1 MAKRRLTVLLG
12 VGIILAAFGVSFLGV
27 TVPQRV
33 VREPKPVAVFKEKPI
48 VFDADVSEAL
58 KTRSSLISE
67 IDESEIAGLF
77 EKLAAKS
84 FLESLGFV
92 ASSAAFADFTRQTF
106 GSQSLS
112 LILARL
118 GVSEKVFRQLISTDL
133 LLSSFTSIL
142 RDAEILSD
150 EEISQLVNLLSY
162 GIEGEVYIFDL
173 QKSALSLSVDVSD
186 QDIEDFYE
194 KNLARF
200 NRPKLISGETGIIDF
215 TAFRDRTKIT
225 DQDLA
230 FFYEENLALFR
241 EEEEVLCNFKI
252 FASSFVEV
260 LSNLSGASV
269 EVAASRLEE
278 LGVKPLSESQRV
290 FKRGE
295 LEDFLKAFEP
305 GRPSVRELK
314 VNTSVGPITWSPGL
328 AMCEVV
334 KIDQPPIKKFD
345 EIKDKVILEYLKK
358 KAPILVSEIFAE
370 TKNSEA
376 VRAKLGLTPE
386 WVMSREPEN
395 SLREKLRWF
404 KGQLPN
410 FHVDH
415 DNGVYKYIWI
425 NGEEEQSPTPLSE
438 VKAQIKEE
446 LLNRKETEEF
456 LKLLKEAVTSQDL
469 NKLKLFDFEKQV
481 VTNASLLGLPFLQFT
496 DRLEGLFGPYPFGDK
511 FAVYFVAK
519 VKKHPAPSII
529 EKTFKN
535 HLENIILQELAL
547 KAHLE
552 GFELLS
558 FNLP

>member
-1 MAKRRLTVLLG
+1 MAKRRLSVLVG
-12 VGIILAAFGVSFLGV
+12 VGIILAAFGVSFLGI
-27 TVPQRV
+27 TVPQGA
-33 VREPKPVAVFKEKPI
+33 VREPKPVAVFREEP
-48 VFDADVSEAL
+48 VLFDVDVSEFL
-58 KTRSSLISE
+58 KARFSLTS
-67 IDESEIAGLF
+67 DTQESEVVGLF

-92 ASSAAFADFTRQTF
+92 ASSAAFTDFTRQTF

-133 LLSSFTSIL
+133 LLSSFTSLL

-150 EEISQLVNLLSY
+150 EEISQLVELLSY
-162 GIEGEVYIFDL
+162 SVKGEVYIFDL
-173 QKSALSLSVDVSD
+173 QKSALSLSVNVSD
-186 QDIEDFYE
+186 QEIEDFYE

-200 NRPKLISGETGIIDF
+200 KRPKLISGETGIIDF
-215 TAFRDRTKIT
+215 NLFKDRAKIT

-230 FFYEENLALFR
+230 LFYEENLALFR
-241 EEEEVLCNFKI
+241 EEEEVICNFKI
-252 FASSFVEV
+252 FASSFADL

-269 EVAASRLEE
+269 EVAASKLEE

-295 LEDFLKAFEP
+295 LEDFLKGLEP
-305 GRPSVRELK
+305 GRPSFGEIK
-314 VNTSVGPITWSPGL
+314 VNTLVGPITWSPGL

-345 EIKDKVILEYLKK
+345 EIKDKVILEYLKN

-370 TKNSEA
+370 TNNSEA

-386 WVMSREPEN
+386 WVISREPEN

-404 KGQLPN
+404 KGQLPK
-410 FHVDH
+410 FHVDL
-415 DNGVYKYIWI
+415 DNGLYKYIWI
-425 NGEEEQSPTPLSE
+425 NGEEEQSPTPFSE

-446 LLNRKETEEF
+446 LLNKKKTEEF
-456 LKLLKEAVTSQDL
+456 LKLLEEAVNAQDL
-469 NKLKLFDFEKQV
+469 SKLRLFDFEKQDM
-481 VTNASLLGLPFLQFT
+481 TNASLVGLPFLQFT
-496 DRLEGLFGPYPFGDK
+496 NRIEGLFGPYPFGDK
-511 FAVYFVAK
+511 FAVYLVAE
-519 VKKHPAPSII
+519 VKKHPAPPIVT
-529 EKTFKN
+529 KNFRN
-535 HLENIILQELAL
+535 HLENIILEELAL

-558 FNLP
+558 FNLQ